1 MKVLTLIAAT
11 ALTLTAGAAV
21 AGDYGHYNGYKTQSA
36 YKSQKT
42 YKAQKSYEAA
52 PTKVSLK
59 IVTDNNDRTLYIFDN
74 DSRGASNCYGGC
86 AADWPPY
93 YAPADATPYG
103 HYSVIQRRDG
113 TYQWAWKGWPLY
125 YWDGDKYPGDR
136 GGDGI
141 GGVWHIVHR

>member
-1 MKVLTLIAAT
+1 MLGGCWVPECIAVQVQVDHIASCLFAT
-11 ALTLTAGAAV
+11 FLDRHREFTGGADSKTDFASTV
-21 AGDYGHYNGYKTQSA
+21 A
-36 YKSQKT
+36 
-42 YKAQKSYEAA
+42 
-52 PTKVSLK
+52 
-59 IVTDNNDRTLYIFDN
+59 DNNDRTLYIFDN

-86 AADWPPY
+86 ATDWPPY

-113 TYQWAWKGWPLY
+113 TYQWAWNGWPLY